1 MERTTEQT
9 QAGTQAERWHYWRDS
24 EVVEAVKTGA
34 PEILLILLVSAFVV
48 PIAIM
53 AGMAAHAV
61 YREHHPYSPCS
72 PQRYASLTA
81 SRPQPQRPTMRVR
94 SEPSRHLAAWA
105 ADYAVARPI
114 DVDAIKAGSITYNL
128 ASLTAPAVPE
138 LPPDVVPVVEE
149 EEQQG
154 IPVDWPTRIVQPVPL
169 TRL

>member
-1 MERTTEQT
+1 M
-9 QAGTQAERWHYWRDS
+9 
-24 EVVEAVKTGA
+24 GA
-34 PEILLILLVSAFVV
+34 AEILLILLVSAFVV

-81 SRPQPQRPTMRVR
+81 SRPQPQRTTMRVR

-114 DVDAIKAGSITYNL
+114 DVDAIKANSVTYNI

-138 LPPDVVPVVEE
+138 LPPVVPIVEE
-149 EEQQG
+149 EEQG
-154 IPVDWPTRIVQPVPL
+154 IAVDWPTQVVQPVPL

>member
-1 MERTTEQT
+1 MG
-9 QAGTQAERWHYWRDS
+9 AAE
-24 EVVEAVKTGA
+24 V
-34 PEILLILLVSAFVV
+34 LLLLLVSAFVLPV
-48 PIAIM
+48 GYVAVR
-53 AGMAAHAV
+53 AAHAV
-61 YREHHPYSPCS
+61 YRQSHPYSQCS
-72 PQRYASLTA
+72 PHRYESLTA

>member
-1 MERTTEQT
+1 M
-9 QAGTQAERWHYWRDS
+9 
-24 EVVEAVKTGA
+24 GA

-94 SEPSRHLAAWA
+94 SEPCRHLAAWA

-114 DVDAIKAGSITYNL
+114 DVDAIRANSRSYDL

-138 LPPDVVPVVEE
+138 LPPVAPVEVPVVEE
-149 EEQQG
+149 EQS
-154 IPVDWPTRIVQPVPL
+154 IPWTWPVPESVPVVKRQ
-169 TRL
+169 TYR

>member
-1 MERTTEQT
+1 M
-9 QAGTQAERWHYWRDS
+9 
-24 EVVEAVKTGA
+24 GA
-34 PEILLILLVSAFVV
+34 AEILLILLVSAFVA
-48 PIAIM
+48 PIAYVV
-53 AGMAAHAV
+53 AQAAHAV

-94 SEPSRHLAAWA
+94 SEPGRHLAAWA

-114 DVDAIKAGSITYNL
+114 DVDAIKAGSITYDL

-138 LPPDVVPVVEE
+138 LPPVVPVTPVVEQE
-149 EEQQG
+149 HG
-154 IPVDWPTRIVQPVPL
+154 IAVDWPTQVVQPVPL

>member
-1 MERTTEQT
+1 M
-9 QAGTQAERWHYWRDS
+9 
-24 EVVEAVKTGA
+24 GA

-81 SRPQPQRPTMRVR
+81 SRPQPQRPTMRAR

-169 TRL
+169 RRL

>member
-1 MERTTEQT
+1 M
-9 QAGTQAERWHYWRDS
+9 
-24 EVVEAVKTGA
+24 GA
-34 PEILLILLVSAFVV
+34 AEILLILLVSAFVA
-48 PIAIM
+48 PIAYVV
-53 AGMAAHAV
+53 AQAAHAV

-94 SEPSRHLAAWA
+94 SEPGRHLAAWA

-114 DVDAIKAGSITYNL
+114 DVDAIKAGSITYDL

-138 LPPDVVPVVEE
+138 LPPVVVLVVEE
-149 EEQQG
+149 EEQEQG

>member
-1 MERTTEQT
+1 M
-9 QAGTQAERWHYWRDS
+9 
-24 EVVEAVKTGA
+24 GA

-48 PIAIM
+48 PIAVM
-53 AGMAAHAV
+53 AGFAARAV
-61 YREHHPYSPCS
+61 YREAHPYSPCS
-72 PQRYASLTA
+72 PQRYVSLTA

-114 DVDAIKAGSITYNL
+114 DVDAIRANSRSYDL
-128 ASLTAPAVPE
+128 AALTAPAVPE
-138 LPPDVVPVVEE
+138 LPPVVVLVVEE
-149 EEQQG
+149 EEEEQG

>member
-1 MERTTEQT
+1 M
-9 QAGTQAERWHYWRDS
+9 
-24 EVVEAVKTGA
+24 GA

-94 SEPSRHLAAWA
+94 SEPSRHLATWA

-138 LPPDVVPVVEE
+138 LPPVVPVVEE

>member
-1 MERTTEQT
+1 M
-9 QAGTQAERWHYWRDS
+9 
-24 EVVEAVKTGA
+24 GA

-94 SEPSRHLAAWA
+94 SEPCRHLAAWA

-114 DVDAIKAGSITYNL
+114 DVDAIRANSRSYDL